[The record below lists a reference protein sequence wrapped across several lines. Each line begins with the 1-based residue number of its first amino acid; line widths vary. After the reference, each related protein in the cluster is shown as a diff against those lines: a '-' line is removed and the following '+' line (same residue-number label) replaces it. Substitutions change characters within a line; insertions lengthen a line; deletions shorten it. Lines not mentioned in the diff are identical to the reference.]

1 MTTHVND
8 KIFKSCSP
16 ITKVVTHS
24 KLVNRPAWE
33 SCLKLMYSIH
43 GSSRHFCLRVENC
56 LPQQNNSGKRQD
68 CLMQTI
74 WAASLS
80 VEING
85 SINPR
90 IDRSYCMQ
98 NIIKLYYCNPVCLP
112 QLAILYSAD
121 STSNAGHCSSQVDLL
136 SVVTLKNLW
145 LEL

>member
-90 IDRSYCMQ
+90 IDLTACKISSNFTTVILFVCHNWQ
-98 NIIKLYYCNPVCLP
+98 YYI
-112 QLAILYSAD
+112 QLIPPPTLGTAVLKWIS
-121 STSNAGHCSSQVDLL
+121 CQL
-136 SVVTLKNLW
+136 SPW
-145 LEL
+145 RISG

>member
-90 IDRSYCMQ
+90 IDLTACKISSNFTTVILFVCHNWQ
-98 NIIKLYYCNPVCLP
+98 YYI
-112 QLAILYSAD
+112 QLIPHPTLGTAVLKWISCQL
-121 STSNAGHCSSQVDLL
+121 SSWRI
-136 SVVTLKNLW
+136 SG
-145 LEL
+145 